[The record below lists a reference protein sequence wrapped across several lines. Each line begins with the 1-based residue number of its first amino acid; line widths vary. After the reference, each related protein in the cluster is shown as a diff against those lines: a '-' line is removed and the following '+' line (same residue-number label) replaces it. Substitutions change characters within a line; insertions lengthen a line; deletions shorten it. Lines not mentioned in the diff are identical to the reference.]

1 MFSLCPR
8 QYWYWYLSLGE
19 THFFFHICHSLFP
32 AQVIAHFFLYTY
44 ISKAIC
50 GFRKKKKKNLTFV
63 HWWMRL
69 HDPHMPT
76 VKAEFFECSHVLP
89 SGIKVCHFI
98 WYMWL
103 CSYRSQKE
111 SRPVWSE
118 EFKGGGGLIWVSLRW
133 SDQGPHEAGGEAVWP
148 GFISWIRAEGERGE
162 SVIKLEKAG
171 VWKKSLVWPHIWTC
185 VPYWS
190 SFHCVCGS
198 LTCLNFTEVEDRSTQ
213 KLHFLFRS
221 VDH

>member
-1 MFSLCPR
+1 
-8 QYWYWYLSLGE
+8 
-19 THFFFHICHSLFP
+19 
-32 AQVIAHFFLYTY
+32 
-44 ISKAIC
+44 
-50 GFRKKKKKNLTFV
+50 
-63 HWWMRL
+63 MRL

-98 WYMWL
+98 RYMWL

-118 EFKGGGGLIWVSLRW
+118 KFKGGGGLIWVSLRW

-221 VDH
+221 VDHYGWYLSWVQGCSWHFAGKHTTEQASQMVQQWRIHLPSAGKTWVQSLGQEDPLE